1 MDIQIGRDVNI
12 ESDKDINNEIEDEI
26 NSENDE
32 ELDFEKQQN
41 KQQEKTEK
49 EIDIQE
55 EDEKKLSL
63 DEVNDISEKISD
75 MKKELSKII
84 VGQEEIINSLL
95 RALIC
100 KGHVIVE
107 GVPGMAKTL
116 IVRSLATISGCSVNR
131 IQFTVDLLPTD
142 IIGLTIYRKEKG
154 FETIKGPIF
163 TNFVIADEI
172 NRAPPKTQSA
182 LLEAMQEKE
191 VTIGKKTYSLPDPF
205 FVMATQNPLEQAG
218 VYTLPEAQI
227 DRFIFKIIVNY
238 PKKKEEKQIMKKN
251 VNLKK
256 FKNFGLKRVI
266 SKKDILQMQK
276 KVNEVYLSEEIQ
288 DYIVDIVDATRDKN
302 KDYSKYI
309 DWGASPRASI
319 NFFIASKAE
328 ALMQGRNYVIP
339 EDVKKI
345 SIDVLRHRLILNYE
359 AEAENITSDILI
371 KKIISEISLP

>member
-1 MDIQIGRDVNI
+1 MNNQIDR
-12 ESDKDINNEIEDEI
+12 EIG
-26 NSENDE
+26 
-32 ELDFEKQQN
+32 FEKQRI
-41 KQQEKTEK
+41 KQQEQTE
-49 EIDIQE
+49 EELNIQE
-55 EDEKKLSL
+55 EQKLSVQEV
-63 DEVNDISEKISD
+63 DEISEKISA
-75 MKKELSKII
+75 MKKELAKII
-84 VGQEEIINSLL
+84 IGQEEIINSLL

-116 IVRSLATISGCSVNR
+116 TVRSLAAISGCSVNR

-154 FETIKGPIF
+154 FETVKGPIF

-191 VTIGKKTYSLPDPF
+191 VTIGKKTSSLPDPF

-227 DRFIFKIIVNY
+227 DRFIFKIIVKY

-256 FKNFGLKRVI
+256 FENFGLKKII
-266 SKKDILQMQK
+266 SKKDILQMQEN
-276 KVNEVYLSEEIQ
+276 VNKVYLSEEIQ
-288 DYIVDIVDATRDKN
+288 DYIINIVDATRDRD

-345 SIDVLRHRLILNYE
+345 ALDVLRHRLILNYE
-359 AEAENITSDILI
+359 AEAENITSDMLI
-371 KKIISEISLP
+371 KKIINETPVS